1 VNFLNTFLAKVKL
14 IKEMLHIRLTTEVSA
29 FNVRKEY
36 KMGNPMVMFID
47 DSETALASTRMTVS
61 SMPIESKQYLEAQQC
76 LADVKAGV
84 VPDLIITD
92 LNMPVMNGLELLKA
106 LRELPATKRTPVL
119 MLTTE
124 TKDELK
130 QQGKA
135 LGLTGWIVKP
145 FNPTQLKSAITRVLR
160 LPA

>member
-1 VNFLNTFLAKVKL
+1 
-14 IKEMLHIRLTTEVSA
+14 
-29 FNVRKEY
+29 
-36 KMGNPMVMFID
+36 MVIFVD
-47 DSETALASTRMTVS
+47 DSETALASTRMVTN
-61 SMPIESKQYLEAQQC
+61 SMPIDVRQYLAAQDA
-76 LADVKAGV
+76 LAEIQSGAV

-92 LNMPVMNGLELLKA
+92 LNMPVMNGFEFLQA
-106 LRELPATKRTPVL
+106 LRQVPSTQRTPVL

-145 FNPTQLKSAITRVLR
+145 FNPAQLKQAIARVLR

>member
-1 VNFLNTFLAKVKL
+1 MA
-14 IKEMLHIRLTTEVSA
+14 
-29 FNVRKEY
+29 
-36 KMGNPMVMFID
+36 NPIVMFID

-61 SMPIESKQYLEAQQC
+61 SMPIEVKQYLEGHLC
-76 LADVKAGV
+76 LADIKAGI
-84 VPDLIITD
+84 VPDLVITD

-106 LRELPATKRTPVL
+106 LRELPETKRTPVL

-130 QQGKA
+130 VQGKA

>member
-1 VNFLNTFLAKVKL
+1 MA
-14 IKEMLHIRLTTEVSA
+14 
-29 FNVRKEY
+29 
-36 KMGNPMVMFID
+36 NPMVMFID

-61 SMPIESKQYLEAQQC
+61 SMPIVTKQYLEAQQC
-76 LADVKAGV
+76 LADVNSGII
-84 VPDLIITD
+84 PDLIITD

-106 LRELPATKRTPVL
+106 LRDLPATKRTPVL

-160 LPA
+160 LPE

>member
-1 VNFLNTFLAKVKL
+1 MA
-14 IKEMLHIRLTTEVSA
+14 
-29 FNVRKEY
+29 
-36 KMGNPMVMFID
+36 NPIVMFID
-47 DSETALASTRMTVS
+47 DSETALASTRMTVT
-61 SMPIESKQYLEAQQC
+61 SMPIEVKQYLEAQLC
-76 LADVKAGV
+76 LNDVKAGI

-92 LNMPVMNGLELLKA
+92 LNMPVMNGLELLKE
-106 LRELPATKRTPVL
+106 LRALPATKRTPVL

-130 QQGKA
+130 VQGKA

-145 FNPTQLKSAITRVLR
+145 FNPSQLKSAITRVLR

>member
-1 VNFLNTFLAKVKL
+1 MAT
-14 IKEMLHIRLTTEVSA
+14 
-29 FNVRKEY
+29 
-36 KMGNPMVMFID
+36 PMVMFID

-61 SMPIESKQYLEAQQC
+61 SMPIETKQYLEAQKC
-76 LADVKAGV
+76 LADIKAGI

-106 LRELPATKRTPVL
+106 VRELPVTKRTPVL